1 MDGVVPARHVASV
14 GRAASRPRCFLDR
27 SGLPAAASEA
37 APGAH
42 GVTQLS
48 STLPLTG
55 TDALVLVGFAG
66 AVLVPGIGLTIVSR
80 RQRRGAHMA

>member
-1 MDGVVPARHVASV
+1 MALCLYGTSRASAAPHHDPGVSSIARV
-14 GRAASRPRCFLDR
+14 
-27 SGLPAAASEA
+27 LPAAASEA